1 MSRRGAGDEP
11 AGEGALSPGD
21 GGANEVTGVGGGVE
35 GAGVTWEGTV
45 GHGMVVEGVRGGEGD
60 GLGGGHCRAIVVRL
74 SNM

>member
-1 MSRRGAGDEP
+1 MGRRGAGDEP
-11 AGEGALSPGD
+11 AGEGALPPGD
-21 GGANEVTGVGGGVE
+21 GGADEVTGVRGGVE
-35 GAGVTWEGTV
+35 GACIAWERTV